1 MAMRQRANDFHRLSG
16 GQQFVTTQHRA
27 ELFNALGGPAGQ
39 VGEGSVL
46 GLAGLAV
53 TLTQQDGR
61 WRASVGDDSHI
72 HAPRESRWSR
82 RVNGNQL
89 YYMTALPTNI
99 GSFRQLDSKS
109 GQSSA

>member
-1 MAMRQRANDFHRLSG
+1 MRSA
-16 GQQFVTTQHRA
+16 GQ
-27 ELFNALGGPAGQ
+27 PGQ

-72 HAPRESRWSR
+72 HAPIESRYPR
-82 RVNGNQL
+82 HVNGKSAILHDRKYNE
-89 YYMTALPTNI
+89 YRVFSTA
-99 GSFRQLDSKS
+99 
-109 GQSSA
+109 